1 MELSLDLGKLSRKV
15 MYFYT
20 HFSTWGNLTLFLS
33 S

>member
-1 MELSLDLGKLSRKV
+1 MELSLDLGKLSRKG

-20 HFSTWGNLTLFLS
+20 QFSPWGNLTLFLS